1 MANKPINQNSER
13 YSKKAGNW
21 AISASPN
28 IKPIE
33 LPIGLALQNLKPL
46 IQANGIIVKVGEDY
60 LCSTTTLNE
69 IKESNNPHYDIVQNG
84 GIMVKGKEVVI
95 GKTIKIIELDISR
108 LQSIGE
114 LQDTKGIRAGV
125 SSVEYTYEGNKTD
138 GISNNLIKQ
147 IDYTLNQDIVRGVD
161 TYTLYQLKLAPIEA
175 YSLDALKIVLQPQNE
190 LLDMAKLKVFIE
202 GIKERLTLLR
212 KDFNMIK
219 KMFFDGEIPLNM
231 GKVEITT
238 NGLSDPLQQLQ
249 GAKDYH
255 QVIYKEVGS
264 IQTIR
269 DTQDVQR
276 NLINQTQQTQNQL
289 TSQTQQL
296 VTAINTTQNQSTKT
310 QEQIQKELDLAK
322 TQLAALQKKV
332 NG

>member
-21 AISASPN
+21 VISASPN

-46 IQANGIIVKVGEDY
+46 IQANGIIVKVGQDY

-84 GIMVKGKEVVI
+84 MVMVKGKEVMI

-114 LQDTKGIRAGV
+114 LQDTKGIKAGV
-125 SSVEYTYEGNKTD
+125 ASVEYTYEGDKTD

-147 IDYTLNQDIVRGVD
+147 IDYTLNTDMMRGVD

-175 YSLDALKIVLQPQNE
+175 YSVKGLDIVKQPEGE
-190 LLDMAKLKVFIE
+190 LLDMPKLKVYVE
-202 GIKERLTLLR
+202 GVRSRLTLLR
-212 KDFNMIK
+212 ADFNMIK
-219 KMFFDGEIPLNM
+219 KMFFDGIIPINFAE
-231 GKVEITT
+231 VDITCLLYT
-238 NGLSDPLQQLQ
+238 SP
-249 GAKDYH
+249 
-255 QVIYKEVGS
+255 S
-264 IQTIR
+264 PR
-269 DTQDVQR
+269 D
-276 NLINQTQQTQNQL
+276 
-289 TSQTQQL
+289 S
-296 VTAINTTQNQSTKT
+296 
-310 QEQIQKELDLAK
+310 
-322 TQLAALQKKV
+322 
-332 NG
+332 